1 MTENYMN
8 RFILVVTSCL
18 ILLSACKKQPAS
30 SDDFRKGE
38 NHMEWTPL
46 SFNYLVIKSKINFKT
61 QGTSNNFTANI
72 RIKKDSLIWLS
83 ITPGMGIEVV
93 RAIITPDSVKIIN
106 RLDNKYDAYSISY
119 IKQTLGVEM
128 DYYNLQ
134 NLIVGDVLLP
144 FSSADQVIT
153 TDNTWQINQQ
163 HNGIEVASLI
173 SRIQKKVTQAEAK
186 NEDGKYVLTT
196 YKDFVWTDSVL
207 FHQEQSLLLK
217 NGTDTSFIEA
227 SHQKIEFPKKSVAF
241 PFNVPKRFE
250 K

>member
-1 MTENYMN
+1 MTKNYMN
-8 RFILVVTSCL
+8 RFFL
-18 ILLSACKKQPAS
+18 IVSFFLMLLSACKKHPATS
-30 SDDFRKGE
+30 GDLQKGE
-38 NHMEWTPL
+38 HHMEWTPL

-61 QGTSNNFTANI
+61 QGNSNNLTANI

-93 RAIITPDSVKIIN
+93 RAIVTPDSVKVIN

-119 IKQTLGVEM
+119 IKETLGIDM
-128 DYYNLQ
+128 DYSSLQ

-144 FSSADQVIT
+144 FSETDQVIT
-153 TDNTWQINQQ
+153 SDNTWQVTQH
-163 HNGIEVASLI
+163 HNGIDVVSLI

-186 NEDGKYVLTT
+186 STDGKYVLTT
-196 YKDFVWTDSVL
+196 YKDFILTDSVL

-217 NGTDTSFIEA
+217 NGADTSFIEA

>member
-8 RFILVVTSCL
+8 KLVLIVTSCF

-30 SDDFRKGE
+30 SRDFHKGE
-38 NHMEWTPL
+38 NHMEWVPL

-61 QGTSNNFTANI
+61 QGNSTNLTANI

-119 IKQTLGVEM
+119 IKQKLGIEM
-128 DYYNLQ
+128 DYLNLQ

-144 FSSADQVIT
+144 FNSTDQVIT
-153 TDNTWQINQQ
+153 TDNTWQIKQQ
-163 HNGIEVASLI
+163 YNEMEVTSLI
-173 SRIQKKVTQAEAK
+173 SRIQKKVTQTEAK
-186 NEDGKYVLTT
+186 NKDGKYILTT
-196 YKDFVWTDSVL
+196 YKDFILTDSIL

>member
-1 MTENYMN
+1 MVNSMN
-8 RFILVVTSCL
+8 KSILTFSLLL
-18 ILLSACKKQPAS
+18 ILFAACKKQPAS
-30 SDDFRKGE
+30 SFDAQKGVH
-38 NHMEWTPL
+38 HMEWTPL
-46 SFNYLVIKSKINFKT
+46 AFNYLVIKSKVNFKSKGNST
-61 QGTSNNFTANI
+61 NLTANI

-93 RAIITPDSVKIIN
+93 RAIVTTDSIKVIN

-119 IKQTLGVEM
+119 IKETLGIEM
-128 DYYNLQ
+128 DYTTLQ

-144 FSSADQVIT
+144 FSGTDKVIT
-153 TDNTWQINQQ
+153 TDDTWQVKQL
-163 HNGIEVASLI
+163 HNGLDVVTLI
-173 SRIQKKVTQAEAK
+173 SRIQKKVTQSEAK
-186 NEDGKYVLTT
+186 SEDKKYLLTI
-196 YKDFVWTDSVL
+196 YKDFILTDSVL
-207 FHQEQSLLLK
+207 FHQEQSLLVK

>member
-1 MTENYMN
+1 MN
-8 RFILVVTSCL
+8 KFILLFAASFL
-18 ILLSACKKQPAS
+18 LLSACKKQPATS
-30 SDDFRKGE
+30 SDMQKGE
-38 NHMEWTPL
+38 HHMEWTPL
-46 SFNYLVIKSKINFKT
+46 AFNYLVIKSKINFKT
-61 QGTSNNFTANI
+61 QGNSNNLVANI

-119 IKQTLGVEM
+119 IKQTLGIEM

-144 FSSADQVIT
+144 FGATDQVTT
-153 TDNTWQINQQ
+153 TDNTWQVKQQ
-163 HNGIEVASLI
+163 HNGIEVVSSI

-186 NEDGKYVLTT
+186 SNDGKYVLTT
-196 YKDFVWTDSVL
+196 YKDFIVTDSVL
-207 FHQEQSLLLK
+207 FHQEQSLMLK

-241 PFNVPKRFE
+241 PFNVQKRFE